1 MLIKKSCFIVF
12 HLLSAILLSQEVYSD
27 YYKLKREYEN
37 YPENDKRA
45 FPYINSYIN
54 KAKREKKYA
63 QLVQGYKD
71 AVFYS
76 YSEENK
82 LKYADSTIIAAK
94 LLEDKDAI
102 SDAYL
107 GKGIIYYFNY
117 KKYKPALDEYL
128 KAYEYSLNTKNDYL
142 RYKIL
147 YHLGVVKSYLGY
159 YDEAAVHF
167 KETVAFFEKK
177 SKEKNHPNIIFN
189 NRKGYFNSLH
199 QMIICYRNTHHYK
212 AADSLISIGLSKT
225 LNTKDFRQ
233 ENGYFLKERGIG
245 EYRRKEYQKAIHT
258 LDQSLKP
265 LLNINDFAWATVD
278 YFYIG
283 KSYLGI
289 GDSKNGISYFQK
301 VDSVFQKHSFILP
314 ELRENYELL
323 VKYNKEEKNTEQEL
337 YYTNQLLKVDSVISK
352 DFTYLASRIHKEYD
366 TKTLEGE
373 KARLEKEASWN
384 TRVIAG
390 LVFIVVILIII
401 LIIRYKKEKEIRVN
415 YRLLEKKILNKN
427 NDDYQEIPVK
437 PKNDNKLELDSRIID
452 DLLAK
457 LKDFEEKNKFTEN
470 GLTLNKLAAK
480 FNTNSNYLSQVVN
493 ECKGTNFNRYLSE
506 LRINY
511 ITNKLY
517 NDKKYLNY
525 KIETLAEK
533 CGIASRT
540 NFSNLFQE
548 INGIRPTDF
557 IKKRNQDLGKE
568 QNFSVFNKKRETI
581 QNKD

>member
-1 MLIKKSCFIVF
+1 MLIRKSCFILF
-12 HLLSAILLSQEVYSD
+12 HLLSAVLFSQEAYSD

-54 KAKREKKYA
+54 KAKKEKKFA

-94 LLEDKDAI
+94 LLQDKDAI

-142 RYKIL
+142 RNKIL

-159 YDEAAVHF
+159 YDEASVLF
-167 KETVAFFEKK
+167 KETVVFFEKK
-177 SKEKNHPNIIFN
+177 SKENNHPNIIFN
-189 NRKGYFNSLH
+189 NKKGYFNSLH
-199 QMIICYRNTHHYK
+199 QLIIYYRNIHNYK
-212 AADSLISIGLSKT
+212 AVDSLIGIGLSKT
-225 LNTKDFRQ
+225 SNDKDFKQ
-233 ENGYFLKERGIG
+233 ENGYFLKERGIE

-265 LLNINDFAWATVD
+265 LIHINDFAWATVD

-283 KSYLGI
+283 KSYMGI
-289 GDSKNGISYFQK
+289 GGSKNAISYFQK

-323 VKYNKEEKNTEQEL
+323 VKYNKQEKNTEQEL
-337 YYTNQLLKVDSVISK
+337 YYTNQLLKVDSIISK

-373 KARLEKEASWN
+373 KSRLERAASWN
-384 TRVIAG
+384 IRVIAG
-390 LVFIVVILIII
+390 LVFLVVVLIIT
-401 LIIRYKKEKEIRVN
+401 LVIRYKKEKEIRVN
-415 YRLLEKKILNKN
+415 YRILEKKILNKN
-427 NDDYQEIPVK
+427 NDAFEEILSK
-437 PKNDNKLELDSRIID
+437 QKNDHKLELDTRIID

-511 ITNKLY
+511 ITDKLY

-568 QNFSVFNKKRETI
+568 QNFSVFN
-581 QNKD
+581 